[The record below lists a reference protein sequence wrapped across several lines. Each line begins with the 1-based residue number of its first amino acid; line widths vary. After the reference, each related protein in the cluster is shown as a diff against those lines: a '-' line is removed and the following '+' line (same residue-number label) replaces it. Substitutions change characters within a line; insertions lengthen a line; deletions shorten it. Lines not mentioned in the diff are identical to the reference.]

1 MTLLSDDALRA
12 LAAGGTVLS
21 YAALCA
27 GIWRAHRAREARVAL
42 AAAALAPAVA
52 GVRPVLVAHAS
63 QTGNAEQLAWQ
74 TAQALHTAG
83 VPARIASLS
92 QLQADEL
99 AAAERALF
107 IVSTYGEGDPPD
119 AAAPFV
125 RRVMA
130 QAAEAPLALG
140 GLHCAVLALGDREYQ
155 HFCGFGRTLDT
166 WLRRQGAQAMF
177 ERIDVDGGD
186 AAALQ
191 QWQHQVARVAGTSD
205 LPDWQLAA
213 AFEPWRLAHRRLL
226 NPGSAGG
233 PCFHLELEAP
243 AGTAPSPDW
252 QAGDLV
258 QVLPPGDGERPREY
272 SIASLPTDG
281 RVHLLVRQERH
292 ADGTPGLASGW
303 LTERAAV
310 GDEIALRLRAH
321 GNFRLGDNA
330 GRPLILIGNGTGL
343 AGLRAHLKAR
353 AAAGQ
358 GANWLVF
365 GERHAAHDAYYRDEI
380 AAWQA
385 GGVLERAD
393 LVFSRDQPGKR
404 YVQDRLR
411 EQADTL
417 RDWVARGAALYV
429 CGSLVGMA
437 AGVEAALVDVLGRDG
452 VDRLIE
458 TGRLRRDVY

>member
-21 YAALCA
+21 YLALCA
-27 GIWRAHRAREARVAL
+27 GTWRAHRAREARVAL
-42 AAAALAPAVA
+42 AAAALAPAAA

-130 QAAEAPLALG
+130 DEASLSLG

-155 HFCGFGRTLDT
+155 HFCGFGRTLDA
-166 WLRRQGAQAMF
+166 WLRQQGAQAMF

-186 AAALQ
+186 PAALQ
-191 QWQHQVARVAGTSD
+191 QWQHQVARLAGTSD

-213 AFEPWRLAHRRLL
+213 AFEPWRLVHRRLL

-233 PCFHLELEAP
+233 PCLHLEFDAP
-243 AGTAPSPDW
+243 AGAGLRPDW

-258 QVLPPGDGERPREY
+258 QVLLPGDGERPREY

-292 ADGTPGLASGW
+292 TDGTLGLASGW

-385 GGVLERAD
+385 GGVLERVD

-404 YVQDRLR
+404 YVQDCLR

-417 RDWVARGAALYV
+417 RDWIARGAALYV

-437 AGVEAALVDVLGRDG
+437 SGVEAALVDVLGRDG

>member
-27 GIWRAHRAREARVAL
+27 GTWRAHRAREARVAL

-191 QWQHQVARVAGTSD
+191 QWQHQVARLAGTSD

-213 AFEPWRLAHRRLL
+213 AFEPWRLVHRRLL

-243 AGTAPSPDW
+243 AGAASSPDW
-252 QAGDLV
+252 LAGDLV

-365 GERHAAHDAYYRDEI
+365 GERHVAHDAYYRDEI

-385 GGVLERAD
+385 GGVLERTD

-404 YVQDRLR
+404 YVQDCLR
-411 EQADTL
+411 EQADAL
-417 RDWVARGAALYV
+417 GDWDARGAALYV

-437 AGVEAALVDVLGRDG
+437 AGVEAVLVDVLGRDG